1 MEHLH
6 SERRWCD
13 FEALFRSSRRHL
25 APHHMSGRAEQQRS
39 AASIWPSVETGACL
53 GVVNGCRRRLFSLK
67 KIEARD
73 SSLQVGPGVA
83 LRICHFN
90 RFFITYQHRAE
101 ERRSLGKSIHLAFL
115 QEDWTEQKSE
125 GRWGRLHLAFL
136 EEQIWR
142 PQEEFEQ
149 ICATFYNTWTQDG
162 RIRNSSKQHT

>member
-13 FEALFRSSRRHL
+13 FEAPFRSSRRHL
-25 APHHMSGRAEQQRS
+25 APHHISGFHEQRRS

-67 KIEARD
+67 EIEARD
-73 SSLQVGPGVA
+73 SSLQVDPGVA

-101 ERRSLGKSIHLAFL
+101 EWRSLGKTTLGFPTRRLRRANLTTAGRIWTNLNLCDFL
-115 QEDWTEQKSE
+115 QHLDP
-125 GRWGRLHLAFL
+125 RW
-136 EEQIWR
+136 Q
-142 PQEEFEQ
+142 
-149 ICATFYNTWTQDG
+149 NT
-162 RIRNSSKQHT
+162 